1 MRLRRFG
8 TLFGLLV
15 TALVLGAW
23 TDSGDAHTQI
33 GAGAGRAA
41 TAATIPAHAR
51 MPRGDHVDRHFVN
64 GMVPHH
70 QGAID
75 MARAELDKGKD
86 PKVKAMAQKIIDDQT
101 REIQEMSDL
110 SAKKWG
116 SRPKTRRSGPMGRLM
131 DMPISMD
138 MSMAGEE
145 IARAADVDRMFL
157 DMMVP
162 HHAAAIVMA
171 MEEQSNGADPMLK
184 DMAAKIIAAQAKE
197 IGEIRQ
203 MLG

>member
-1 MRLRRFG
+1 MRLRRYG
-8 TLFGLLV
+8 TLIGVLA

-23 TDSGDAHTQI
+23 TDTSDAQSRI
-33 GAGAGRAA
+33 GGEAARPARAA
-41 TAATIPAHAR
+41 TTRHTRAT
-51 MPRGDHVDRHFVN
+51 RGDHVDRHFVN

-86 PKVKAMAQKIIDDQT
+86 AKVKAMAQKMIDDQSG
-101 REIQEMSDL
+101 EIREMSDL

-116 SRPKTRRSGPMGRLM
+116 SRPKTRHSGPMGRLM

-138 MSMAGEE
+138 TSMAGEE
-145 IARAADVDRMFL
+145 VAGATDVDRMFL
-157 DMMVP
+157 EMMVP

-171 MEEQSNGADPMLK
+171 MEEQRNGADPKLK
-184 DMAAKIIAAQAKE
+184 DMATKIIAAQAKE